1 MGHHCGPSPWTSF
14 WTRSMDSLRGP
25 PLIFEGECLPED
37 QTNWRNFV
45 NLYYQDWRLHMLN
58 FFWIPYMGLIIV
70 RFSLEGETI
79 WREHEEKEGGSIHL
93 WSFFVSS
100 SCVKIDLYTS
110 FWHCRRKDETWSH
123 LHFICQFYPPPVG
136 RLPFNALAQ
145 NGLPKHKIRENK
157 QPSVVVWLS
166 DCTLFD

>member
-25 PLIFEGECLPED
+25 PLIFEGV
-37 QTNWRNFV
+37 F
-45 NLYYQDWRLHMLN
+45 YQRSKRMDETLS
-58 FFWIPYMGLIIV
+58 IYIIRIEGSTCSIFSEFHTWV

>member
-1 MGHHCGPSPWTSF
+1 MNLFLDPVHGLPPWTTPNF
-14 WTRSMDSLRGP
+14 WRWIFTRGP
-25 PLIFEGECLPED
+25 NEWTKLCQFILSALKAPHAQF
-37 QTNWRNFV
+37 F
-45 NLYYQDWRLHMLN
+45 LN
-58 FFWIPYMGLIIV
+58 SI

-100 SCVKIDLYTS
+100 SCVKVDFYTS

>member
-25 PLIFEGECLPED
+25 PLIFEGEFLPEV
-37 QTNWRNFV
+37 QTNGLQLCQFI
-45 NLYYQDWRLHMLN
+45 LSGLKAPHAQFFLN
-58 FFWIPYMGLIIV
+58 SI

-145 NGLPKHKIRENK
+145 NGLSKHKIRENK